1 MRIWTR
7 QLIDLGARNN
17 LLFYKDLKQGTIS
30 FDEATSSVVN
40 ELLAR
45 RKVRLSRLFPDSVET
60 QARRAR
66 TIRKKA
72 QELFEERGLE
82 ALYLACGLATW
93 ESVGPI
99 PAAPVLLAPIRLTP
113 RGSAQEDFD
122 LEISGELEVN
132 PTLLHLLQ
140 TEFKVSCSAEELLS
154 HAEIEGAIDT
164 PDELAAVYRWLEG
177 HARSVPGFAVSERL
191 VLGTFA
197 YAKLPMVKDLEASE
211 EALVEHELI
220 AALAG
225 DAGARTAVRSRI
237 AGVDATEPN
246 RIPPADEFLILDAD
260 ASQNWAI
267 NACLAGQDVIVR
279 GPPGT
284 GKSQT
289 IANLIATL
297 VGRDK
302 RVLFVAEK
310 RAAID
315 AVLGR
320 LEKCG
325 LSDLVLDLHGGS
337 GSKKKLAQA
346 LAQTLSAHASLTLPR
361 LSEQHADLTKR
372 RLQLNRHVEALHE
385 RREPW
390 DISVYEL
397 QAELIGLADVVDVAV
412 RFRDNVL
419 RKLDR
424 ESYLAAREEL
434 AEWSGLGGSTL
445 AATGNPWATAE
456 LVSAEEVRSAVELL
470 RDLREHSLG
479 AADQAMCAATESV
492 GYTWPESIIEWEA
505 FLQLAGR
512 VETLLA
518 SLTPRVFELDL
529 PAVASALEPATRG
542 LGSRIA
548 ASFSGSYRQAK
559 REMREALRPDIKRSA
574 AHLHAAAVEASA
586 LQEVWRGDGPPAVPD
601 GLAALLAQVGSLRQR
616 VERLGQ
622 ILHRHDLHEIP
633 IEKLVAQITA
643 LLSEQPTM
651 YRLPELYRLRT
662 ALTGRGLEGFLTAV
676 SDRALETEQVL
687 PAFDLSWCSS
697 LLDWIAPEDRE
708 IAAFDGKVHSKAVAA
723 YREADH
729 AHIETTATRVKRA
742 VAERATRARDEYIDE
757 ATLVQQQAARKI
769 GHKPVREMFE
779 RAPNVI
785 GTLKPC
791 WVMSPLVVSQLL
803 PAAAGD
809 PPFDVVIFD
818 EASQIT
824 QPDAIPAIL
833 RGRRIVVAGDE
844 LQLPPTSFFASSDP
858 QTDEQEE
865 EQLGQELSAVEGYES
880 ILQSLD
886 GLVTSRMLTWH
897 YRSHDERLIAFSN
910 VHLYDRSL
918 TTFPGVTGEECLCH
932 ELVAAEPA
940 GADQTLSVAS
950 EVARVV
956 ELILEHAEKRPEE
969 TLGVIAMG
977 IKHANRIDEELRK
990 ARLERPDLDEFFA
1003 EDREERFF
1011 VKNLERVQ
1019 GDERDAIILTIGYGK
1034 DQNGRLPYRFGPL
1047 LYEGGHRRLNVA
1059 VTRAKRRMT
1068 VISSFSHR
1076 DMDPDRSNA
1085 EGVRLLREYLE
1096 YAASRGAALG
1106 RAAREKPALNPFEI
1120 NVRDQ
1125 LTRAGIPLT
1134 PQHGCSGFLIDFAA
1148 KHPSRPGQFVLAIEC
1163 DGAGYHSSP
1172 TARDRDRLRQE
1183 QLERLGWRFHR
1194 IWSTDW
1200 FRNRDAEISKA
1211 VDAYETAVSEIDDPA
1226 CGARRTSAPPDGSGS
1241 GAPETTRPG
1250 SVARGPRPNIKTE
1263 APVRSRGHRRRFSY
1277 RKRSLDEYTQKELV
1291 ELVRWIESDTRL
1303 RTEVEVVKLVLTE
1316 LDFKQHRE
1324 TYNQP
1329 ILAAIRAARNGK

>member
-1 MRIWTR
+1 MIDEEPQESDRPAGDRRALVQRAVRIWTR

-30 FDEATSSVVN
+30 FNDATASGVN

-45 RKVRLSRLFPDSVET
+45 RKVRLGRLFPDSIEA

-93 ESVGPI
+93 DSVGPT

-140 TEFKVSCSAEELLS
+140 TEFSVSCSAEELLS
-154 HAEIEGAIDT
+154 HTEIEGAIDT
-164 PDELAAVYRWLEG
+164 PDELSAVYRWLEG
-177 HARSVPGFAVSERL
+177 HTRTVPGFVVSEQL

-225 DAGARTAVRSRI
+225 DSAARQAVRSRI
-237 AGVDATEPN
+237 TSVDATEPN

-260 ASQNWAI
+260 SSQNWAI

-297 VGRDK
+297 VARDK

-320 LEKCG
+320 LDKCD

-337 GSKKKLAQA
+337 GSKKKLARA
-346 LAQTLSAHASLTLPR
+346 LAQTLDTHASLTLPR

-372 RLQLNRHVEALHE
+372 RDQLNRRAEALHE
-385 RREPW
+385 RRKPW

-397 QAELIGLADVVDVAV
+397 QAELIGFNDVTDVGV
-412 RFRDNVL
+412 RFRNKVL
-419 RKLDR
+419 KKLGR
-424 ESYLAAREEL
+424 ESYRAAREEL
-434 AEWSGLGGSTL
+434 SEWSGLGGSMLT
-445 AATGNPWATAE
+445 ASGNPWATAE
-456 LVSAEEVRSAVELL
+456 LVSAEDVRSTLELL
-470 RDLREHSLG
+470 LDLRDHSLG
-479 AADQAMCAATESV
+479 SAEQAMRTATEAV
-492 GYTWPESIIEWEA
+492 GYTWPESINEWEA
-505 FLQLAGR
+505 FLGLAGR
-512 VETLLA
+512 TETLLT
-518 SLTPRVFELDL
+518 SVTPQVFELDL
-529 PAVASALEPATRG
+529 PAVATALEPATHG
-542 LGSRIA
+542 LGSWMMA
-548 ASFSGSYRQAK
+548 ATFSGVYRQAK
-559 REMREALRPDIKRSA
+559 RQMRGALKPNTKLPAAALR
-574 AHLHAAAVEASA
+574 AAAVEAGA
-586 LQEVWRGDGPPAVPD
+586 LSEAWKGDGSPAVPD
-601 GLAALLAQVGSLRQR
+601 GLSALVAQIERLRASLA
-616 VERLGQ
+616 RLGQ
-622 ILHRHDLHEIP
+622 ILHRDDLLEIP
-633 IEKLVAQITA
+633 TERLGGHIIA

-651 YRLPELYRLRT
+651 HRLPELYRLRV
-662 ALTGRGLEGFLTAV
+662 ALSGRGLDRFLAAV
-676 SDRALETEQVL
+676 SDRALETEHVVRG
-687 PAFDLSWCSS
+687 FDYAWYASIH
-697 LLDWIAPEDRE
+697 DWIAPEDPE
-708 IAAFDGKVHSKAVAA
+708 IGAFDGKVHLKTVAA

-742 VAERATRARDEYIDE
+742 VAERATRARDEHMDE

-785 GTLKPC
+785 GALKPC

-824 QPDAIPAIL
+824 QPDAIPAIV

-844 LQLPPTSFFASSDP
+844 LQLPPTNFFASSDP
-858 QTDEQEE
+858 QSDEEEE

-918 TTFPGVTGEECLCH
+918 TTFPGITGEECLAH
-932 ELVAAEPA
+932 DLIEYEPA
-940 GADQTLSVAS
+940 GVDQTLSVAN
-950 EVARVV
+950 EVSRVV
-956 ELILEHAEKRPEE
+956 GLILEHAETRPEE

-977 IKHANRIDEELRK
+977 IKHANRIDEALRK
-990 ARLERPDLDEFFA
+990 ARLERPELDEFFA

-1034 DQNGRLPYRFGPL
+1034 DQTGRLPYRFGPL
-1047 LYEGGHRRLNVA
+1047 LYDGGHRRLNVA

-1068 VISSFSHR
+1068 LVSSFSHR
-1076 DMDPDRSNA
+1076 DMDPDRSKA

-1096 YAASRGAALG
+1096 YAASRGSNLG
-1106 RAAREKPALNPFEI
+1106 SAAREKPALNPFEI
-1120 NVRDQ
+1120 DVRDQ
-1125 LTRAGIPLT
+1125 LTRARIPLT

-1148 KHPSRPGQFVLAIEC
+1148 RHPTRPGQFVLAIEC
-1163 DGAGYHSSP
+1163 DGASYHSSP

-1183 QLERLGWRFHR
+1183 QLERLDWRFHR

-1200 FRNRDAEISKA
+1200 FRDRDAEISRVVAAYRKA
-1211 VDAYETAVSEIDDPA
+1211 VEDADDLGQRATRRPASPNGSNPSAAKSTAAEPRSVPQDPVRTSRPRPMSA
-1226 CGARRTSAPPDGSGS
+1226 RATAGRRTVTASARSTSTARRNWLSSCAGSNPTHGF
-1241 GAPETTRPG
+1241 AL
-1250 SVARGPRPNIKTE
+1250 
-1263 APVRSRGHRRRFSY
+1263 RSR
-1277 RKRSLDEYTQKELV
+1277 
-1291 ELVRWIESDTRL
+1291 
-1303 RTEVEVVKLVLTE
+1303 
-1316 LDFKQHRE
+1316 
-1324 TYNQP
+1324 
-1329 ILAAIRAARNGK
+1329 